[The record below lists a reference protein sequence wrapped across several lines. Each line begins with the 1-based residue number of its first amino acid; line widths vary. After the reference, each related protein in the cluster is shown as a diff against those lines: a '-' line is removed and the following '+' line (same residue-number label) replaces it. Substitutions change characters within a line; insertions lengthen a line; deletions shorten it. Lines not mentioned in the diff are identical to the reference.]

1 MSSKSYLYNGEE
13 MDYKITF
20 EVTAENEEKA
30 MEVFWDMIMDK
41 RDYIPP
47 EVTPV
52 KNESH
57 EALTGIK
64 AEGTD

>member
-1 MSSKSYLYNGEE
+1 